1 MRKTTSLLTFM
12 ALTFLFVSNVYAS
25 IRYTNGN
32 LLIVTKNPTSG
43 TTTVTPDNKKGV
55 YLVNMYELN
64 WMYNG
69 YSKLKIDVDGYAA
82 IAGYQDRILFYNTTK
97 DTYNNIV
104 VGSVF
109 NQSDSR
115 AKKNVSNI
123 QSGLMSLLQL
133 RPVSYRWADKPA
145 NKVSA
150 IDDTIQMPSDPQD
163 RLQYG
168 FIAQEVEEILPDL
181 VLTDDNGSKSV
192 NYIAMIPLLVQSVK
206 ELQSTVEKQAMVIE
220 QLQGAV
226 AYKSK
231 AEYAGNKIKSVSPNP
246 TTGNFSVELQLSNAS
261 AEVFLTISD
270 MGGNKQQ
277 IIEVNYAQGIVSVDA
292 SSLPQGVFILS
303 LYINNMLADSC
314 RLIKE

>member
-1 MRKTTSLLTFM
+1 MKSKIFKLIIMTAVVISSFSSANATINYANSRLTI
-12 ALTFLFVSNVYAS
+12 SENN
-25 IRYTNGN
+25 TNGHVGLYVAN
-32 LLIVTKNPTSG
+32 WNEMHWIKGTNEIFQIVI
-43 TTTVTPDNKKGV
+43 D
-55 YLVNMYELN
+55 
-64 WMYNG
+64 
-69 YSKLKIDVDGYAA
+69 SKAA
-82 IAGYQDRILFYNTTK
+82 ILAGINDRILFYNTSTK
-97 DTYNNIV
+97 TYNNIV
-104 VGSVF
+104 VANVF
-109 NQSDSR
+109 NQSDAR
-115 AKKNVSNI
+115 AKKNVTNV
-123 QSGLMSLLQL
+123 QSGLVSLLQL
-133 RPVSYRWADKPA
+133 RPVSYNWADKPA
-145 NKVSA
+145 SKESA
-150 IDDTIQMPSDPQD
+150 ATDSIQMPGDPQV

-168 FIAQEVEEILPDL
+168 FLAQEVEEILPDL
-181 VLTDDNGSKSV
+181 VLTEENGSKSV

-206 ELQSTVEKQAMVIE
+206 ELQSTVERQAEVIE
-220 QLQGAV
+220 QLQGTV

-231 AEYAGNKIKSVSPNP
+231 AVDAGNKIKSVSPNP